1 MPLGSLS
8 LQAFT
13 SFVLPGLVQFQRAA
27 PNTTARKV
35 VTVPNE
41 KNLIPYQFDSEQDR
55 EEAAKNG
62 RLGGRASGAAR
73 RRKRAL
79 KEAADLYLSLP
90 VSERKRWNAL
100 AKKGVSP
107 EDIDNQM
114 AMIVGLTEA
123 ATAGDARAGRLI
135 VDLLG
140 ESAQADPAADQLA
153 KAKQLLGDVDSVIE

>member
-1 MPLGSLS
+1 MPG
-8 LQAFT
+8 
-13 SFVLPGLVQFQRAA
+13 
-27 PNTTARKV
+27 
-35 VTVPNE
+35 E
-41 KNLIPYQFDSEQDR
+41 KNLIPFDERTEEEQR
-55 EEAAKNG
+55 QIASA
-62 RLGGRASGAAR
+62 GGRASGAAR

-100 AKKGVSP
+100 AKKGVAP

-153 KAKQLLGDVDSVIE
+153 KAKQLLGGVDSVIE